1 MNQPAQ
7 FVQLPMVPAGD
18 LVVHVR
24 DLTPLTALVLS
35 KATGDAVRRI
45 LDEHYHAAKLAARGL
60 RAASRLLFW
69 GPPGCGKTACAGAIA
84 LALGVPL
91 FVVRLDAVIKS
102 YLGETAGHLRTV
114 MNFASNSRAVV
125 FFDEVDALIPP
136 RSAGDR
142 ADSEMA
148 RVTNSL
154 LMMFE
159 EFRRFPSIAVC
170 ATNRQD
176 MLDPAMWRR
185 FDEVLEFPAPSGV
198 QAAALLKRC
207 VSRHL
212 PTAVIPDLR
221 AWPKRLS
228 GLSYAD
234 VERLATDA
242 VKATVIQ
249 EWSLRAA
256 LAWSLENQN
265 ERRRALRNTDRRS

>member
-1 MNQPAQ
+1 
-7 FVQLPMVPAGD
+7 MVPAGD
-18 LVVHVR
+18 LVVHAK

-35 KATGDAVRRI
+35 KATGDGVRRV
-45 LDEHYHAAKLAARGL
+45 LDEHHHADRLAERGL

-84 LALGVPL
+84 LARGIPL
-91 FVVRLDAVIKS
+91 YVVRLDAVIGG
-102 YLGETAGHLRTV
+102 YMGETAGHLRKV
-114 MNFASNSRAVV
+114 MDFASNCRAVV

-136 RSAGDR
+136 RVAGTNLDR
-142 ADSEMA
+142 EMA

-159 EFRRFPSIAVC
+159 EFRLFPSIAVC

-176 MLDPAMWRR
+176 MLEPAMWRR
-185 FDEVLEFPAPSGV
+185 FDAVLEFPAPNGV

-221 AWPKRLS
+221 AWPKRLA

-256 LAWSLENQN
+256 LEWSFENQK
-265 ERRRALRNTDRRS
+265 ERRRALRKHQ